1 MENITFN
8 EQKYILGKERPKK
21 THGLRTQAQ
30 TCICR
35 PHTVYAG
42 TILLT
47 QLGFQRY
54 KKCKFSTLKTEVWN
68 KSHIVWELFQTSIFQ
83 LYKALHGTFSRHR
96 KS

>member
-30 TCICR
+30 TCVRR
-35 PHTVYAG
+35 PHAVYTG

-47 QLGFQRY
+47 QLEFQRY
-54 KKCKFSTLKTEVWN
+54 KKMQVFYIKD
-68 KSHIVWELFQTSIFQ
+68 
-83 LYKALHGTFSRHR
+83 
-96 KS
+96 